1 MQIDQF
7 LRRLT
12 WRLRR
17 RFRRAAD
24 NDPIVSVE
32 HPAPSVAKPPP
43 PRIGRLART
52 AAAFLA
58 TLVVLGVAYGVM
70 AAVNSRTRP
79 TIGEVSHPDAVAP
92 VRP

>member
-7 LRRLT
+7 LRRVS
-12 WRLRR
+12 WRVRR

-24 NDPIVSVE
+24 NDPIVTVE
-32 HPAPSVAKPPP
+32 RPAAAAGKPPRP
-43 PRIGRLART
+43 GRTGRA

-58 TLVVLGVAYGVM
+58 TLAALGVAYGVV
-70 AAVNSRTRP
+70 AALNSRAQ
-79 TIGEVSHPDAVAP
+79 PDAVAP